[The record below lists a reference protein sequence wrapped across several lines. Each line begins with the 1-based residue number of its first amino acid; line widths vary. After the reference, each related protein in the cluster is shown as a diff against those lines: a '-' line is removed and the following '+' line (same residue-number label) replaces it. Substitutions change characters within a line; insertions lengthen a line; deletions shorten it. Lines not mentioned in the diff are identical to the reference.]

1 MMDDRTE
8 IEQLYRTYWQYMID
22 KNAEGL
28 RKLFTEDY
36 CLEHMTGVKQSAETF
51 LKGLLDGTVNPLH
64 LIQRIRWSFQSLCA
78 SDFPTADTAECTDIY
93 SEETYIPPSPNNSRV
108 L

>member
-1 MMDDRTE
+1 MGNTGGLKFTAGGFLMLSVVLPLQCIGE
-8 IEQLYRTYWQYMID
+8 ELLYRS
-22 KNAEGL
+22 
-28 RKLFTEDY
+28 FT
-36 CLEHMTGVKQSAETF
+36 MQTAGSW
-51 LKGLLDGTVNPLH
+51 VNPLH

-93 SEETYIPPSPNNSRV
+93 SEETYIPSSPNNSRV